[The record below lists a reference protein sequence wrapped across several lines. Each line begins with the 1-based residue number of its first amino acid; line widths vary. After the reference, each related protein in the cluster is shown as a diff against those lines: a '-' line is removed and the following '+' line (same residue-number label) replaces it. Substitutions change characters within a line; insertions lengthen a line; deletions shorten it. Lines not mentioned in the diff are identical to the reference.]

1 MKNVELNEV
10 EWGQVLDGL
19 TCRVALYEET
29 VGYYELGVS
38 YGRIAE
44 VRDADEART
53 ILNYYREIIG
63 KIEKQLGK
71 DGYVQTV
78 EDLRRNIS

>member
-29 VGYYELGVS
+29 VGYYEHGVS
-38 YGRIAE
+38 YGHIAE
-44 VRDADEART
+44 VRDVEEARI
-53 ILNYYREIIG
+53 ILAYYREIIG
-63 KIEKQLGK
+63 KVERQLGK
-71 DGYVQTV
+71 EGYIEST
-78 EDLRRNIS
+78 EDLMRNLS